1 MHHILF
7 DTNPSKQYK
16 AAFLMKREALQVNP
30 MQSAYIDPLSKV
42 LEKADC
48 IGVSLAYNSAGKAP
62 ITLIR
67 EYLNEL
73 VPKLARLGIEILY
86 VADSAY
92 FKELA
97 GLKNVKH
104 EYGYVHNCSVPSYE
118 HIKVVFGVSYQALYY
133 NPLLQEKLDYSLQA
147 IIGHYQNT
155 PIFHDIIKVA
165 YYPTSDEQIIAKLK
179 ELLKSAKVLAID
191 IEAYSLRFYESGI
204 ATITFCWDKHEGM
217 AFTVDLADYDSPID
231 GKYHRLIPN
240 LKRRNILKQFFL
252 KYRGIPVY
260 HNSCYDIKVLVFWLF
275 MEGKFNAYEEMIHGI
290 ETLTRNMQD
299 TKLIYYLCTN
309 NTVKNELSLK
319 AAAFEFAGNYGID
332 VTDISVHPSEKI
344 LNYNLIDG
352 LSTFYLYDKWYPIL
366 QEEQQARPYY
376 SVFLPSVR
384 VIIQMELVG
393 MPLDIEKVREVNNE
407 LNTIRNNILIDIFNL
422 NSVLSFQEMLRYE
435 EYVSCNE
442 AWKKK
447 SEPLSY
453 FDYVTFNP
461 NSSTQLQRLIY
472 TQLGYA
478 VIDKTD
484 GGQPA
489 TGNDTLKK
497 LIHLAKSPNDK
508 LLFEKLIALA
518 DVSIILDNFLNAFL
532 TKSIQH
538 EDGWWWIHGNFNLGG
553 TVSGRL
559 SSSEPNLQNI
569 PSTGS
574 IYAKLIKSCFKAPPG
589 WIFSGAD
596 FASLEDRIS
605 ALTTKD
611 PNKLKV
617 YTDGYDGHCLR
628 AYYYYSEKMPDI
640 DPNSVDSINS
650 IADHPEYKKY
660 RQDSKEPTF
669 LLTYGGTCF
678 GLMNNCG
685 LPKELAK
692 SIEANY
698 HIMYEVSDKWVQD
711 KLQQASIDGY
721 VTVAFGMKVRTPLIA
736 QCIWGSSTMPYEAK
750 AEGRTAGNALGQS
763 YGLLNNRAAVS
774 YQTEYWHSPYRTQ
787 ILPSCHIHDA
797 QYFLLRSNIDVVQY
811 HNDRLPHHMAWQG
824 LPEIEHDE
832 VKIGGDVELFYP
844 SWEHKL
850 ALPPHAD
857 HQTLKTLMS
866 EHGKKFK

>member
-1 MHHILF
+1 MHYVLF
-7 DTNPSKQYK
+7 DTNPSKIYK
-16 AAFLMKREALQVNP
+16 AAFLMKREALKVSP
-30 MQSAYIDPLSKV
+30 MQSAYIDKLSKV
-42 LEKADC
+42 LSPADC
-48 IGVSLAYNSAGKAP
+48 IGISLEYNSAGKASVS
-62 ITLIR
+62 LIR
-67 EYLNEL
+67 EYLAEVL
-73 VPKLARLGIEILY
+73 PKLVKVGIEILY
-86 VADSAY
+86 VTDSAY

-97 GLKNVKH
+97 GLRVVKH
-104 EYGYVHNCSVPSYE
+104 EYGYTHACAIQGFE
-118 HIKVVFGVSYQALYY
+118 HLKVVLGVSYQALYY
-133 NPLLQEKLDYSLQA
+133 NPLLQDKLDYSLNA
-147 IIGHYQNT
+147 VIGHYQGTSMFN
-155 PIFHDIIKVA
+155 DIVKVA
-165 YYPTSDEQIIAKLK
+165 YYPTTDEQIITKLK
-179 ELLKSAKVLAID
+179 ELLKAKVLAID

-217 AFTVDLADYDSPID
+217 AFTVDLAEYDSAID
-231 GKYHRLIPN
+231 GKFHRLIPN
-240 LKRRNILKQFFL
+240 LRRRSIIKQFL
-252 KYRGIPVY
+252 CKYRGEPIY
-260 HNSCYDIKVLVFWLF
+260 HNACFDIKVLVFWLF
-275 MEGKFNAYEEMIHGI
+275 MEGKFNAYEEMITGI
-290 ETLTRNMQD
+290 QTLTRNMQD

-309 NTVKNELSLK
+309 NTVKNELGLK
-319 AAAFEFAGNYGID
+319 SAAFEFAGNYGLD
-332 VTDISVHPSEKI
+332 VTDISVHSKDD
-344 LNYNLIDG
+344 LLTYNLIDG
-352 LSTFYLYDKWYPIL
+352 LSTFYLYEKWYPIL
-366 QEEQQARPYY
+366 QQEKQARPYY

-393 MPLDIEKVREVNNE
+393 MPLDIEQVRKVNNE
-407 LNTIRNNILIDIFNL
+407 LNSIRNNIISDIFNI
-422 NSVLSFQEMLRYE
+422 NSVLEFQETLRYE
-435 EYVSCNE
+435 EYEECN
-442 AWKKK
+442 ANWKKK
-447 SEPLSY
+447 KEPLSY
-453 FDYVTFNP
+453 FDYVVFNP
-461 NSSTQLQRLIY
+461 NSSNQLQRLIY
-472 TQLGYA
+472 QKLGYD

-484 GGQPA
+484 GGAPA

-497 LIHLAKSPNDK
+497 LIHVAKQPADK
-508 LLFEKLIALA
+508 LLFEKLIELA

-532 TKSIQH
+532 NKSIQH
-538 EDGWWWIHGNFNLGG
+538 EDGWWWLHGNFNLGG

-574 IYAKLIKSCFKAPPG
+574 PYAKLIKSCFKAPAG

-596 FASLEDRIS
+596 FNSLEDRIS

-640 DPNSVDSINS
+640 NPTSVESINS
-650 IADHPEYKKY
+650 IQHHPEYKKY

-669 LLTYGGTCF
+669 LLTYRGTYF

-685 LPKELAK
+685 LSKELAK

-698 HIMYEVSDKWVQD
+698 HTLYVVSDQWVED
-711 KLQQASIDGY
+711 KLKQASIDGY
-721 VTVAFGMKVRTPLIA
+721 VTVAFGLKVRTPLIA

-774 YQTEYWHSPYRTQ
+774 YQTEYWNSPYRTS

-797 QYFLLRSNIDVVQY
+797 QYFLLRSNIDVIHY
-811 HNDRLPHHMAWQG
+811 HNDRLPTHMAWQG

-850 ALPPHAD
+850 GLPPHAD
-857 HQTLKTLMS
+857 KDTLLTLMK